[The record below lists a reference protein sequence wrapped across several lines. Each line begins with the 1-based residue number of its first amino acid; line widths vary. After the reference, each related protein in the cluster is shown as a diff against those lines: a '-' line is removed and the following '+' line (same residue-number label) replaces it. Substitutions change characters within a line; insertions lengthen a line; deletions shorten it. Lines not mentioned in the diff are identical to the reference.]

1 MAVPAHRPFTA
12 PKRTAATV
20 KGRGTASNEAGR
32 YEGRQTSI
40 VDDGWMPDEAAPL
53 RTTVSEES
61 ARTIITRN
69 DSPYVGFDRSIN
81 PYRGCEHGCSYCFAR
96 PTHAYLGLSPGL
108 DFETRLFAKP
118 NAAALLRRELS
129 APRYDVRPIAIGT
142 NTDPYQPIERTHRV
156 MREVLEIL
164 SEFGHPVSILT
175 KSDLVLRDLDLI
187 APMAKRG
194 LARVMLS
201 ITTLDGALAR
211 AMEPRAPRPDLR
223 LEAVRVLSMAGV
235 PTGTVHGPMIP
246 GLSDHELERLMEAA
260 AVRGAGYAAY
270 TILRLPQ
277 EVAGLFEEWLET
289 HAPDSKARVLRH
301 LRDMNGGRT
310 YDAAWSRAEEPRAL
324 YARLV
329 RERFSL
335 AYKRLGFS
343 EMPSLDCD
351 QFGVPGRAVQ
361 PELFAASG

>member
-1 MAVPAHRPFTA
+1 MARPAHRPFIQ
-12 PKRTAATV
+12 RHRS
-20 KGRGTASNEAGR
+20 GRGTSANEAGR
-32 YEGRQTSI
+32 YEGRTAEAF
-40 VDDGWMPDEAAPL
+40 DDGWTAEPDAPL
-53 RTTVSEES
+53 RTTVSEEP

-129 APRYDVRPIAIGT
+129 NPRYDVRPIAIGT

-156 MREVLEIL
+156 MREVLEVL
-164 SEFGHPVSILT
+164 AEHRHPVSILT

-187 APMAKRG
+187 APMAKQG

-246 GLSDHELERLMEAA
+246 GLSDHELERLMDAA
-260 AVRGAGYAAY
+260 AVRGATYAAY
-270 TILRLPQ
+270 TVLRLPQ
-277 EVAGLFEEWLET
+277 EVASLFEEWLET
-289 HAPDSKARVLRH
+289 HAPDAKARVLRH

-310 YDAAWSRAEEPRAL
+310 YDAAWARAEEPRTI
-324 YARLV
+324 YAQLIRQ
-329 RERFSL
+329 RFAQ
-335 AYKRLGFS
+335 AYKRLGFT
-343 EMPSLDCD
+343 EMPSLDCT
-351 QFGVPGRAVQ
+351 QFRVPGRAEQ
-361 PELFAASG
+361 PELFASA

>member
-1 MAVPAHRPFTA
+1 M
-12 PKRTAATV
+12 
-20 KGRGTASNEAGR
+20 
-32 YEGRQTSI
+32 
-40 VDDGWMPDEAAPL
+40 DDGWAPDEPAPL
-53 RTTVSEES
+53 RTTVSVEP

-69 DSPYVGFDRSIN
+69 DSPYVGFDRSVN
-81 PYRGCEHGCSYCFAR
+81 PYRGCEHGCAYCFAR

-129 APRYDVRPIAIGT
+129 ARSYRVRPIAIGT

-156 MREVLEIL
+156 MREVLEVL
-164 SEFGHPVSILT
+164 AEFSHPVSILT

-187 APMAKRG
+187 APMARAG

-201 ITTLDGALAR
+201 VTTLDGALAR

-260 AVRGAGYAAY
+260 AERGATYAAY
-270 TILRLPQ
+270 TVLRLPQ
-277 EVAGLFEEWLET
+277 EVAALFEEWLEA
-289 HAPDSKARVLRH
+289 HAPDAKGRVLRH
-301 LRDMNGGRT
+301 LREMNGGRT
-310 YDAAWSRAEEPRAL
+310 YDAAWARADEPRTV
-324 YARLV
+324 YAHLI
-329 RERFSL
+329 RERFVR
-335 AYKRLGFS
+335 AYKRLGFT
-343 EMPSLDCD
+343 EMPTLDTGR
-351 QFGVPGRAVQ
+351 FAVPGRATQ
-361 PELFAASG
+361 AELFRGDEHGGEGAAAP

>member
-1 MAVPAHRPFTA
+1 MAQPAHRPFA
-12 PKRTAATV
+12 VRHRS
-20 KGRGTASNEAGR
+20 GRGVRSNEAGR
-32 YEGRQTSI
+32 YEGRTAEA
-40 VDDGWMPDEAAPL
+40 VDDGWARDEAEPL
-53 RTTVSEES
+53 RTTVTPEP
-61 ARTIITRN
+61 ARTIVTRN

-129 APRYDVRPIAIGT
+129 NPRYDVRPIAIGT

-156 MREVLEIL
+156 MREVLEVL
-164 SEFGHPVSILT
+164 SEFRHPVSILT

-187 APMAKRG
+187 APMAREG

-223 LEAVRVLSMAGV
+223 LEAVRVLAMAGV

-260 AVRGAGYAAY
+260 AARGATYAAY
-270 TILRLPQ
+270 TVLRLPQ
-277 EVAGLFEEWLET
+277 EVAGLFEAWLDA
-289 HAPDSKARVLRH
+289 HAPDAKARVLRH
-301 LRDMNGGRT
+301 LREMNGGRT
-310 YDAAWSRAEEPRAL
+310 YDAAWARAEAPRTT
-324 YARLV
+324 YARLI
-329 RERFSL
+329 RARFEQ
-335 AYKRLGFS
+335 AYRRLGFT
-343 EMPSLDCD
+343 EMPELDRER
-351 QFGVPGRAVQ
+351 FGVPGRAVQ
-361 PELFAASG
+361 AEMFG